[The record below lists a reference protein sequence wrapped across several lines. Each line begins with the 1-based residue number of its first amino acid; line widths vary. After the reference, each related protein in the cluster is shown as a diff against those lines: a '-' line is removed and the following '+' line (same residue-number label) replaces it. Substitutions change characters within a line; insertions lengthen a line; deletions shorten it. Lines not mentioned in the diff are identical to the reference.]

1 MRKAEIKPAER
12 ASPTQGSEEAEFL
25 SLSIA
30 DDVPKTSC
38 RQQVMARKKTLSD
51 RSYSVRPSTD
61 QIDPC
66 GALLEELIVLLA
78 RIAAREM
85 QADPHLN
92 VAAGK
97 SSF

>member
-1 MRKAEIKPAER
+1 
-12 ASPTQGSEEAEFL
+12 
-25 SLSIA
+25 
-30 DDVPKTSC
+30 
-38 RQQVMARKKTLSD
+38 MARKKTLSD

-97 SSF
+97 SSFEAPDNSAADGRGASLRKLPRPRARAPTKR